1 MIDQLLAHRDAIPY
15 TLAVGCI
22 VLAVAM
28 GYKLADKDPAE
39 VCAEYVVK
47 VERLQKQVDELSLEL
62 TECKAKGAGKTAI
75 KAKGAGKTAIDC
87 QTKIKA
93 SVSKALKDYK
103 EVVCSD

>member
-15 TLAVGCI
+15 ALAVGCI
-22 VLAVAM
+22 VLATAM
-28 GYKLADKDPAE
+28 GYLLADKDPAQ

-47 VERLQKQVDELSLEL
+47 VDRLQKQVDELTLEL
-62 TECKAKGAGKTAI
+62 AECKAKGAGQ
-75 KAKGAGKTAIDC
+75 TAIDC
-87 QTKIKA
+87 QTKIKV